1 MAVHVLYSV
10 LPDKTLLAFKVVKS
24 KAMRNCEIY
33 AILSYA
39 EFRNSGI
46 PDDGNLT
53 EIYWTS
59 VNPELCVNLME
70 ILMELRNFLY

>member
-1 MAVHVLYSV
+1 MVCG
-10 LPDKTLLAFKVVKS
+10 

-33 AILSYA
+33 AIPSYG

-46 PDDGNLT
+46 PEDGNLT

-59 VNPELCVNLME
+59 VNLELRVNLTE
-70 ILMELRNFLY
+70 ILTELRNFRY